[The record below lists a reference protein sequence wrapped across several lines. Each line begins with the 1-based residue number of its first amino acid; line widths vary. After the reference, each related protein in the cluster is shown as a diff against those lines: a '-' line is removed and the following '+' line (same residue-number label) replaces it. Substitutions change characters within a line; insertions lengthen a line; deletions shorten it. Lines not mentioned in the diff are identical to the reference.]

1 MNPRNLS
8 ESRDRMQALFED
20 RQVAYLVRIHN
31 AVRDI
36 LQDNCVV
43 ENTIADAILRHFAD
57 IDDEDDEKESVRVR
71 MGSNPESYLVVD
83 GEVSLI
89 KEYRSH
95 IVLTPNNGASYKLSE
110 HACRLTDDLNSPDFL
125 SDIKFLKKMTY
136 QLFSKLKKKNMIS
149 QLHIES
155 LEKRF
160 NVVKVWMEDGVDF
173 EVPRFQI
180 CDAEVDGFDWSVTQS
195 EIDPLAAILDLAFAG
210 LYALSMDHV
219 KTVVN
224 NGKSKWRIKQCGVR
238 KCGRLFYYDHARKE
252 YCRAACLKEGK
263 KETSKK
269 FKQEEKQ
276 EDYEGFTSDLARISI
291 DKPLES
297 RRICSTLNKLVGRC
311 HFYNSRA
318 IAQWLK
324 VDAVRRM
331 LKEKHGIV
339 YSVGKNMRGTCNVY
353 TFLKE

>member
-95 IVLTPNNGASYKLSE
+95 VVLTPNNGASYKLSE
-110 HACRLTDDLNSPDFL
+110 HASRLTDDLNSPDFL
-125 SDIKFLKKMTY
+125 SEIRFLKQLTY
-136 QLFSKLKKKNMIS
+136 QFFSKLKKKKTIHEM
-149 QLHIES
+149 HFER
-155 LEKRF
+155 LETRRA
-160 NVVKVWMEDGVDF
+160 KVWMKDGIDLK
-173 EVPRFQI
+173 VPRIQT
-180 CDAEVDGFDWSVTQS
+180 CYTEVDGIAWSSTQNG
-195 EIDPLAAILDLAFAG
+195 IDPLEAILDLAFEG
-210 LYALSMDHV
+210 LYVLSMDHV
-219 KTVVN
+219 KTVIN
-224 NGKSKWRIKQCGVR
+224 NGKDRWRIKQCGVR
-238 KCGRLFYYDHARKE
+238 KCGRLFYYDHAREE

-297 RRICSTLNKLVGRC
+297 RRICSTLNKLAGRR

-318 IAQWLK
+318 IGQWLK
-324 VDAVRRM
+324 VDAVRWM